1 MINVHR
7 NPRVAQ
13 VGNRVDPTVVRPK
26 IKVAVAPCL
35 ACAAGSRTATHT
47 CEARRG

>member
-26 IKVAVAPCL
+26 VRVAVAPCL
-35 ACAAGSRTATHT
+35 ACAASSKVAKHTH
-47 CEARRG
+47 A